1 MNKTKMLLMAVAAL
15 LLTVAA
21 GCTKDEPAI
30 PEKPEKPGEEQPED
44 EGKDE
49 GKDEPDAPAAM
60 WSNEDL
66 AWVFD
71 MEALP
76 EIRVD
81 VSLDEWNRLL
91 KEYDRDSNTAEYIHC
106 NVEYKGKGEQHYY
119 QDAAIR
125 LRGNTSRRR
134 PEGNGGQMHTSN
146 NTDWHHCHFMINL
159 RKYQK
164 DDDHELHNIRKLHL
178 KWFKDDSDYCRELYC
193 YDLMRRFGIW
203 TACFSSYCR
212 LWIHV
217 EGDSQPAYYGVY
229 SMLEPIDDKFVSR
242 RKELFDG

>member
-146 NTDWHHCHFMINL
+146 KIG
-159 RKYQK
+159 R
-164 DDDHELHNIRKLHL
+164 
-178 KWFKDDSDYCRELYC
+178 
-193 YDLMRRFGIW
+193 
-203 TACFSSYCR
+203 A
-212 LWIHV
+212 HV
-217 EGDSQPAYYGVY
+217 
-229 SMLEPIDDKFVSR
+229 
-242 RKELFDG
+242 